1 MFNLSVQ
8 EIEELCNGK
17 SFRVPDN
24 LSSEQFLYWVSLSEQ
39 ACEEISC
46 MNYPKAKEEIKRQMI
61 IKKVWDDEI
70 LNIGGL
76 SFIKDEETSRIYKVS
91 MTNKSNNIVYKW
103 RIKTASGEI
112 FSVCSKTS
120 RESQKIVNKIYGK
133 NKYTV
138 SMMLL

>member
-1 MFNLSVQ
+1 MNKTLNNAETMF
-8 EIEELCNGK
+8 
-17 SFRVPDN
+17 
-24 LSSEQFLYWVSLSEQ
+24 
-39 ACEEISC
+39 
-46 MNYPKAKEEIKRQMI
+46 KAKLWNED
-61 IKKVWDDEI
+61 V
-70 LNIGGL
+70 LNEGGL

-91 MTNKSNNIVYKW
+91 MTNKSNDIVYKW
-103 RIKTASGEI
+103 RIKTATGEI

>member
-1 MFNLSVQ
+1 MFNLSVE
-8 EIEELCNGK
+8 EIERLCNSK

-24 LSSEQFLYWVSLSEQ
+24 LTSEQFLYWVSLSEQ

-46 MNYPKAKEEIKRQMI
+46 MNDPKAKEEIKRQMI
-61 IKKVWDDEI
+61 IKKVWDDEV
-70 LNIGGL
+70 LNTGGL

-91 MTNKSNNIVYKW
+91 MTNKSNNIVFKW
-103 RIKTASGEI
+103 RVKTASGEI